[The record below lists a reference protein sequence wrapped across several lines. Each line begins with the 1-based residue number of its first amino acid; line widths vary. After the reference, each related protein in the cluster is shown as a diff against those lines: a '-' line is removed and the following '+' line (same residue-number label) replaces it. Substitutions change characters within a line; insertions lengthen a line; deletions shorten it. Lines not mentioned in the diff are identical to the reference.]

1 MAHGGRALGGCARAG
16 DGLLSGGGSWRS
28 AAGGS
33 LAGVDSAAGQGR
45 GRLGA
50 GLSRCKRR
58 VGPAAGAGRDKGE
71 QGRGRAARR
80 NWARAGAKLAGRVRA
95 AWCVAGAS

>member
-1 MAHGGRALGGCARAG
+1 VARGGRALGGRARAG
-16 DGLLSGGGSWRS
+16 GGLLSGGGSWRS
-28 AAGGS
+28 AASSS

-45 GRLGA
+45 GQLGA

-58 VGPAAGAGRDKGE
+58 AGPAAGAGRDKGE

-80 NWARAGAKLAGRVRA
+80 SWARAGVELAGHARA